1 MRKVYVSKLRP
12 GMILAKSVYG
22 PNGQLWL
29 RAGVTLTEQYVSS
42 LRRSKIT
49 FVYVFDPFLSD
60 IKQKEIVSDQA
71 RIEASKAV
79 KKLITGIRQGKQG
92 PIVDNRFI
100 KVVNKLIEEVFNNK
114 DIMYNLAD
122 ILTTD
127 DYTFNHSVNV
137 CILSLLIASNLRFT
151 RSRLQNIAV
160 GALLHDIGKCE
171 LSSSI
176 LLKQDKLSHS
186 ERHIIKKHSILSE
199 QILQLTGYS
208 DEDAKIVRYHHEKLD
223 GSGYPYG
230 ITKIPLE
237 QIISKKKLGIYGVF
251 AIRTYFPKRFSPASL
266 ALLLLSYFSLADW
279 YSCPSSGLFFAL
291 AQSLF
296 ACFFQ

>member
-1 MRKVYVSKLRP
+1 MYNTTPQMQELETYYIPINEMLHCVRTSELTFLIAEKIKYLDK
-12 GMILAKSVYG
+12 
-22 PNGQLWL
+22 
-29 RAGVTLTEQYVSS
+29 TLEQ
-42 LRRSKIT
+42 
-49 FVYVFDPFLSD
+49 
-60 IKQKEIVSDQA
+60 
-71 RIEASKAV
+71 
-79 KKLITGIRQGKQG
+79 IRQ
-92 PIVDNRFI
+92 
-100 KVVNKLIEEVFNNK
+100 
-114 DIMYNLAD
+114 
-122 ILTTD
+122 LT
-127 DYTFNHSVNV
+127 
-137 CILSLLIASNLRFT
+137 
-151 RSRLQNIAV
+151 
-160 GALLHDIGKCE
+160 LLHDIGKCE